1 MPQQLIDAI
10 VFCSNAMHGYNT
22 PKSKQATLKRI
33 APQLGMTTG
42 LHLAAI
48 QKIKKGSN

>member
-1 MPQQLIDAI
+1 MPQELIDAI
-10 VFCSNAMHGYNT
+10 VFFSNTMHGHNT

-42 LHLAAI
+42 LHLATI
-48 QKIKKGSN
+48 QKIKRGEL